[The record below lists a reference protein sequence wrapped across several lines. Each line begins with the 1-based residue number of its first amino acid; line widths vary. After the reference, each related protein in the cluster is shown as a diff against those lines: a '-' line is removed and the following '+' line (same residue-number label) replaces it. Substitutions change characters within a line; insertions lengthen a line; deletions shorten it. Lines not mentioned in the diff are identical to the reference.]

1 MDFNQLYYAFS
12 IQEKINNLFEDIKNK
27 TNFDLK
33 VIILEM
39 EEIVNTSKLS
49 QENKNKIIKKIN
61 NKIREK

>member
-61 NKIREK
+61 NKIRGK

>member
-27 TNFDLK
+27 TNFDIK

-39 EEIVNTSKLS
+39 EEIVKTSKLS